1 MIQTCLCSQE
11 RENARGKVASCPLL
25 EYNIVCINFLRRM
38 APAWIKIGRNTM
50 KRTVFA
56 GVSALLCAC
65 QLAGCGSAE
74 STAATTVIGTT
85 ESVVSQGDTSLQP
98 KDNGKKVGYQL
109 DMPEEGEEIAV
120 ITMESGEVIKL
131 RFFPDEAPK
140 AVYNFKVHALEGYY
154 DGLTFHWVIE
164 NFMIQGGDPQGD
176 GTGGESVWGEPFAD
190 EFNDNLLN
198 IDGAVSMANSGAD
211 TNGSQF
217 FINATGGMSADWDY
231 YQQGFDVYEQS
242 PEAFTSTYGAWV
254 DMDKVTDAVKKLYE
268 EHGGNPTLDGYYSTT
283 GRGHTVFAQVF
294 EGMDQV
300 YALSQ
305 ADTDDN
311 DKPLED
317 MVIQSVEIVPY
328 EAE

>member
-1 MIQTCLCSQE
+1 
-11 RENARGKVASCPLL
+11 
-25 EYNIVCINFLRRM
+25 
-38 APAWIKIGRNTM
+38 M
-50 KRTVFA
+50 KRTFFA

-65 QLAGCGSAE
+65 LLAGCSSAE

-120 ITMESGEVIKL
+120 ITMESGEVFKL

-154 DGLTFHWVIE
+154 DGLTFHRVIE

-268 EHGGNPTLDGYYSTT
+268 EYGGNPTLDGYYSTT

>member
-1 MIQTCLCSQE
+1 M
-11 RENARGKVASCPLL
+11 
-25 EYNIVCINFLRRM
+25 
-38 APAWIKIGRNTM
+38 
-50 KRTVFA
+50 
-56 GVSALLCAC
+56 
-65 QLAGCGSAE
+65 
-74 STAATTVIGTT
+74 
-85 ESVVSQGDTSLQP
+85 QP

-109 DMPEEGEEIAV
+109 EMPEEGEEIAV
-120 ITMESGEVIKL
+120 ITMETGEVIKL

-154 DGLTFHWVIE
+154 DGLTFHRVIE

-300 YALSQ
+300 YTLSQ

>member
-1 MIQTCLCSQE
+1 M
-11 RENARGKVASCPLL
+11 
-25 EYNIVCINFLRRM
+25 
-38 APAWIKIGRNTM
+38 
-50 KRTVFA
+50 
-56 GVSALLCAC
+56 
-65 QLAGCGSAE
+65 
-74 STAATTVIGTT
+74 
-85 ESVVSQGDTSLQP
+85 QP

-120 ITMESGEVIKL
+120 ITMESGEVFKL

-154 DGLTFHWVIE
+154 DGLTFHRVIE

-176 GTGGESVWGEPFAD
+176 GTGGESVWEEPFAD

-254 DMDKVTDAVKKLYE
+254 DMDKVTDAVKKSYTRSMGAIPRWMGITPPQAAATRCSPRL
-268 EHGGNPTLDGYYSTT
+268 
-283 GRGHTVFAQVF
+283 F

>member
-1 MIQTCLCSQE
+1 MIKSL
-11 RENARGKVASCPLL
+11 KKM
-25 EYNIVCINFLRRM
+25 IVFGTAIAM
-38 APAWIKIGRNTM
+38 S
-50 KRTVFA
+50 A
-56 GVSALLCAC
+56 GL
-65 QLAGCGSAE
+65 LAGCGSAE

-120 ITMESGEVIKL
+120 ITMESGEVFKL

-154 DGLTFHWVIE
+154 DGLTFHRVIE

-300 YALSQ
+300 YTLSQ

>member
-1 MIQTCLCSQE
+1 
-11 RENARGKVASCPLL
+11 
-25 EYNIVCINFLRRM
+25 
-38 APAWIKIGRNTM
+38 
-50 KRTVFA
+50 
-56 GVSALLCAC
+56 
-65 QLAGCGSAE
+65 
-74 STAATTVIGTT
+74 
-85 ESVVSQGDTSLQP
+85 
-98 KDNGKKVGYQL
+98 
-109 DMPEEGEEIAV
+109 
-120 ITMESGEVIKL
+120 
-131 RFFPDEAPK
+131 
-140 AVYNFKVHALEGYY
+140 
-154 DGLTFHWVIE
+154 
-164 NFMIQGGDPQGD
+164 
-176 GTGGESVWGEPFAD
+176 
-190 EFNDNLLN
+190 
-198 IDGAVSMANSGAD
+198 MANSGAD

-300 YALSQ
+300 YTLSQ

-317 MVIQSVEIVPY
+317 MVIQSVENCPLRGGITSGAKKIAKSPRTHVWGISVSLCFRGLILLCLCQLVGKRHQAVVHMHVFHNGVRMLHGDVIMAEVPERADSQPIQLVRY
-328 EAE
+328 RLYIDLGNTENGHQGAVLLVKSLYSGVIQNLMAADLSSDHVGRCIEYANQSEAQLLKGHVPGNGLAQVACPHQDAGMALLNAQDFFNLPHSWETL

>member
-1 MIQTCLCSQE
+1 
-11 RENARGKVASCPLL
+11 
-25 EYNIVCINFLRRM
+25 
-38 APAWIKIGRNTM
+38 M
-50 KRTVFA
+50 KRTFFA

-65 QLAGCGSAE
+65 LLAGCSSAE
-74 STAATTVIGTT
+74 SSAATTVIGTT

-120 ITMESGEVIKL
+120 ITMESGEVFKL

-154 DGLTFHWVIE
+154 DGLTFHRVIE